1 MTESQNGIY
10 FADRETNSIYL
21 FNGQLTSLTD
31 KYGFRKWLGDQGPY
45 FDNFKSFCDKNN
57 SDVYFNVN
65 NGDSTSQC
73 LCFSEFLSQFT
84 SFMDYKDVNT
94 MFNIDSDFYAWK
106 NNSLWHN
113 FDGDYNMFFGEFKPF
128 SITVVD
134 NADEALDKVFNN
146 IDFRADSW
154 DGTTP
159 VNSTFDTLDVWDEY
173 QHGTESLV
181 NTKDKPSTL
190 KRKFRIWRANIPRDN
205 SNHRDR
211 IRNTWAYIKL
221 AQNNANKYKTELH
234 DLNVQYFV

>member
-1 MTESQNGIY
+1 
-10 FADRETNSIYL
+10 
-21 FNGQLTSLTD
+21 
-31 KYGFRKWLGDQGPY
+31 
-45 FDNFKSFCDKNN
+45 
-57 SDVYFNVN
+57 
-65 NGDSTSQC
+65 
-73 LCFSEFLSQFT
+73 
-84 SFMDYKDVNT
+84 MDYKDVNT

-190 KRKFRIWRANIPRDN
+190 KRKFRIWRANIPRAN
-205 SNHRDR
+205 TEINGIPANNRDR
-211 IRNTWAYIKL
+211 IRNAWAYVKL
-221 AQNNANKYKTELH
+221 TMDQENTYSMRFH
-234 DLNVQYFV
+234 DLSIGYYI